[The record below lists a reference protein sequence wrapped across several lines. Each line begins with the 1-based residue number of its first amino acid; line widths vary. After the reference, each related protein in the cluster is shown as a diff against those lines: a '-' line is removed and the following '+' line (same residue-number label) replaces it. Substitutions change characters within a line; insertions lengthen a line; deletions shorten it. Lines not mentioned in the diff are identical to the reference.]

1 MSWNIVSGG
10 TIGRLYKSDIE
21 KTLIKVPPKDKQVK
35 IVSILERFDSLCHD
49 ISSGLP
55 AEIEAR
61 KKQYEYYRDK
71 LLSFKEKKG

>member
-35 IVSILERFDSLCHD
+35 IVSILERFDTLCYD
-49 ISSGLP
+49 ISFGLP

-71 LLSFKEKKG
+71 LLNFKEKKG